1 MKWRY
6 IMFGLF
12 EKKYN
17 NTVTLKIDGMMCGHC
32 EAHVADALRKVDGVE
47 KVQAS
52 HTKKTAIVQ
61 SNSPLDKEALKKL
74 WMTQDIQCIKY
85 AKYNKC

>member
-1 MKWRY
+1 
-6 IMFGLF
+6 MFGLF

-32 EAHVADALRKVDGVE
+32 EAHVADALRKVDGGE

-61 SNSPLDKEALKKL
+61 SNSPLDKEALKKAVDD
-74 WMTQDIQCIKY
+74 TGYTVVGIE
-85 AKYNKC
+85 

>member
-1 MKWRY
+1 MNWRY

-61 SNSPLDKEALKKL
+61 SNSPLDKEALKKAVDD
-74 WMTQDIQCIKY
+74 TGYTVVSIE
-85 AKYNKC
+85 